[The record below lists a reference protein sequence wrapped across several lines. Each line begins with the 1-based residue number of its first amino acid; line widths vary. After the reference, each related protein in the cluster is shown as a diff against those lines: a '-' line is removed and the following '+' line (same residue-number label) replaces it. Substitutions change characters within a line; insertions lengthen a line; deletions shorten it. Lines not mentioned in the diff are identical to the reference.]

1 MKSLDEGFARNEILE
16 VLVPGLIQFLC
27 LDRLCHNISKLG
39 SIEEVSCKF
48 KDAVWSLVKDLADEE
63 SYQSLQFLVLSE
75 VSLVSDSQLEL

>member
-16 VLVPGLIQFLC
+16 VLVPGLIQFLF

-48 KDAVWSLVKDLADEE
+48 KDVGWSLIKDLADEK

-75 VSLVSDSQLEL
+75 VSLVSNSQLEL